1 MAIKW
6 PIYRAGDTGLGL
18 LESYEQIA
26 VQNLIV
32 LLLTNPGER
41 TMDIDFGVGIRHV
54 LFENINEG
62 IENSIRSE
70 IYRQVAIYLPYIS
83 ISEVLFASSRTD
95 PDISLDENYLGIQI
109 KYSIPAL
116 NSAPSSI
123 GLSVSSGGE
132 FMIDTGLGYTDP
144 NIDSAFTLDG
154 ARFSGGSAGLLEVG
168 HSIPGYGYESD

>member
-6 PIYRAGDTGLGL
+6 PIHKSGDTGLGL
-18 LESYEQIA
+18 LESYEEIA

-54 LFENINEG
+54 LFENIDEG
-62 IENSIRSE
+62 IENAIRSE
-70 IYRQVAIYLPYIS
+70 IHRQVGAYLPYIE
-83 ISEVLFASSRTD
+83 ISDVLFASSRTD
-95 PDISLDENYLGIQI
+95 SNVHMDENYLGIQI

-116 NSAPSSI
+116 GGDMSTI

-132 FMIDTGLGYTDP
+132 FTIDTY
-144 NIDSAFTLDG
+144 DSTKAFTLDG
-154 ARFSGGSAGLLEVG
+154 ARYSGGSAGLLDVG
-168 HSIPGYGYESD
+168 HSIPGYGHESD